1 MRVHLL
7 GASGTGTTTLAASL
21 AQKLNI
27 KHLDSDDYFWLPED
41 PPYTHI
47 RDRDERIL
55 LLDRDTAV
63 NSSWVLSGSL
73 VGWGDFLIDR
83 LDAVVFL
90 QLEPAERMRRLLQ
103 RERQRYGD
111 SIFLVSHPEHA
122 RHQAF
127 LEWARRN
134 DTAGPEQ
141 RSLVSHKTWI
151 SQLECPVLHLDTG
164 PELQQCL
171 DEVLEWLKA
180 LSV

>member
-7 GASGTGTTTLAASL
+7 GASGTGTTTLGALLASEL
-21 AQKLNI
+21 DLR
-27 KHLDSDDYFWLPED
+27 HLDCDDYFWLTED
-41 PPYTHI
+41 PPFSHI
-47 RDRDERIL
+47 RDRDKRIL
-55 LLDRDTAV
+55 LLDRDTTMD
-63 NSSWVLSGSL
+63 SSWVLSGSMI
-73 VGWGDFLIDR
+73 GWGDFLIDR

-90 QLEPAERMRRLLQ
+90 QLNPAERMRRLVQ

-127 LEWARRN
+127 LEWARRY

-141 RSLVSHKTWI
+141 RSLVSHKAWI
-151 SQLECPVLHLDTG
+151 SQLECPVLQLDTE
-164 PELQQCL
+164 PELQHCL
-171 DEVLEWLKA
+171 DDVLGWLKG